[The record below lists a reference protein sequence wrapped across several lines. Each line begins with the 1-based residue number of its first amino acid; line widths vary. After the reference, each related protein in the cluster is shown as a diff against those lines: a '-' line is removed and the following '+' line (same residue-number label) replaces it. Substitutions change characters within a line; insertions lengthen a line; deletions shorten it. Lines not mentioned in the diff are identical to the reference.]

1 MEIPYYDKERPDTGL
16 YNGKAGIWL
25 FLASEV
31 MLFGALFSAYV
42 LLRVGAEPGTWS
54 MGLMNQWVGAFNT
67 LILIASSATIVMAWV
82 CLKLNDWKGFRK
94 WKWATVIFAFT
105 FLVVKWSYEWPA
117 KFTHYDITFTN
128 DEAANRVYTE
138 VLGPMY
144 SDQQREAWEKR
155 FDPMALSAKTRESMK
170 FLIDSASTGN
180 AFARRDGINKNDEA
194 WRKRFNEW
202 IENFGIEDEKDLRL
216 AALGPSESER
226 LVANAARFPKVFE
239 LLGNT
244 QDNKEWPKLRESALN
259 HFEISDE
266 SGLQEFLRRLKSNLE
281 EFAIKND
288 KEMENFAARINK
300 YPEPFQ
306 RQLANQNFNKVQ
318 KPDMPLDGHIVG
330 YIDSEDVEHKVGAA
344 WGVPFWSHAFAWR
357 HDRKNI
363 EKEKDK
369 SIRYDED
376 DRPVYKEGHFR
387 DTFRDKDIKAII
399 LVPAHGT
406 WDPKEKH
413 ANSGTV
419 KYAEAKHDGGH
430 AHSDEHGHTV
440 TIAREDISRL
450 SSYEPAHS
458 TFFATYY
465 TLTGLHALHVLG
477 GILVMLYHLL
487 PVSRRVYEKNP
498 VQFTNR
504 IEITGL
510 FWHFVDL
517 VWIFL
522 FPILYLM

>member
-94 WKWATVIFAFT
+94 WKWATVIFAFI
-105 FLVVKWSYEWPA
+105 FLAVKWSYEWPA
-117 KFTHYDITFTN
+117 KFTHYDVTFVTN
-128 DEAANRVYTE
+128 ESASKVFTD
-138 VLGPMY
+138 VLGEKFE
-144 SDQQREAWEKR
+144 DQQKGIWEDR
-155 FDPMALSAKTRESMK
+155 YDPTKE
-170 FLIDSASTGN
+170 N
-180 AFARRDGINKNDEA
+180 ADRVEL
-194 WRKRFNEW
+194 
-202 IENFGIEDEKDLRL
+202 KDR
-216 AALGPSESER
+216 
-226 LVANAARFPKVFE
+226 
-239 LLGNT
+239 
-244 QDNKEWPKLRESALN
+244 
-259 HFEISDE
+259 
-266 SGLQEFLRRLKSNLE
+266 
-281 EFAIKND
+281 
-288 KEMENFAARINK
+288 
-300 YPEPFQ
+300 
-306 RQLANQNFNKVQ
+306 
-318 KPDMPLDGHIVG
+318 PLDGHIVA
-330 YIDSEDVEHKVGAA
+330 YIDSNNIEHSIDEA
-344 WGVPFWSHAFAWR
+344 WGIPFWSHAFAWR

-369 SIRYDED
+369 SIRYDQD
-376 DRPVYKEGHFR
+376 GRPVYKQGHYR

-406 WDPKEKH
+406 WDRESSEDKH
-413 ANSGTV
+413 ASRATV
-419 KYAEAKHDGGH
+419 KFAEAKHDGNH
-430 AHSDEHGHTV
+430 AHSDAHAHHRI

-522 FPILYLM
+522 FPILYLF